1 MLGESTNQTKSY
13 TSYLNL
19 ISIFEKKY
27 IMKKQIL
34 VGMLL
39 SLTLFSCGDKT
50 SDATAAATSNTAE
63 KASPKTPEEYAAL
76 ECEYLTKEKEARKAG
91 NNEEKEKFDDLGDQ
105 LRKEA
110 KITFKDDDLK
120 KKAYMKLVGDCRKNM
135 NAQDASS
142 NVSGLK

>member
-1 MLGESTNQTKSY
+1 
-13 TSYLNL
+13 
-19 ISIFEKKY
+19 
-27 IMKKQIL
+27 MKKQIL

-50 SDATAAATSNTAE
+50 SGATATAAATANAAE
-63 KASPKTPEEYAAL
+63 KTSPKTPEEYAAL

-91 NNEEKEKFDDLGDQ
+91 NNEEKEKFDELGDQ

-120 KKAYMKLVGDCRKNM
+120 KKAYMKLVGECRKNL
-135 NAQDASS
+135 NVQDASS

>member
-1 MLGESTNQTKSY
+1 
-13 TSYLNL
+13 
-19 ISIFEKKY
+19 
-27 IMKKQIL
+27 MKKQIL

-50 SDATAAATSNTAE
+50 SDATAAATANAAE

-76 ECEYLTKEKEARKAG
+76 ECEYLTKEKEARKTG
-91 NNEEKEKFDDLGDQ
+91 NIEEKEKFDKLGDE

-110 KITFKDDDLK
+110 KIAFKDDAMK
-120 KKAYMKLVGDCRKNM
+120 KKAFMKLVGECRKNL
-135 NAQDASS
+135 NSQDASS

>member
-1 MLGESTNQTKSY
+1 
-13 TSYLNL
+13 
-19 ISIFEKKY
+19 
-27 IMKKQIL
+27 MKKQIL

-50 SDATAAATSNTAE
+50 SDATATAAATATANAAE
-63 KASPKTPEEYAAL
+63 KTSPKTPEEYAAL

-120 KKAYMKLVGDCRKNM
+120 KKAYMKLVGECRKNM
-135 NAQDASS
+135 NALDASS